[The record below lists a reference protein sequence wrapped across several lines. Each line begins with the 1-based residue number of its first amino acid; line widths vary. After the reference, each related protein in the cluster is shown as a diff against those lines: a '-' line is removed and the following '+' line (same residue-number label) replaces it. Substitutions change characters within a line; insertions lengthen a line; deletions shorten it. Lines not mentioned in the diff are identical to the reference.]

1 MSRIYK
7 SAKGKMI
14 DIDKVKLANENTI
27 AVGNMKINARGD
39 KLGAGGQV
47 VAGRNQLMDQIYAVP
62 DAGFSPNDPKETV
75 KQQEIM
81 DNNKAKELHDL
92 VNSLSVQTTSAE
104 PAATADSEQ
113 KTPQPRGALASSI
126 AKTVSVEQKPLPKPM
141 EQRKARGP
149 SRI

>member
-47 VAGRNQLMDQIYAVP
+47 VAGRNQVMDQIYAVP
-62 DAGFSPNDPKETV
+62 DAGFSPNDPKETI

-92 VNSLSVQTTSAE
+92 VNSLSVPASSAE
-104 PAATADSEQ
+104 PAASEQ
-113 KTPQPRGALASSI
+113 STPQPRGALASSI
-126 AKTVSVEQKPLPKPM
+126 AKTVSVEQKPLPKPI

>member
-47 VAGRNQLMDQIYAVP
+47 VAGRNQVMDQIYAVP
-62 DAGFSPNDPKETV
+62 DAGFSPNDPKETI

-92 VNSLSVQTTSAE
+92 VNSLSVPASSAE
-104 PAATADSEQ
+104 PAASEQ
-113 KTPQPRGALASSI
+113 STPQPRGALASSI
-126 AKTVSVEQKPLPKPM
+126 AKTVSVEQKPLPKPI
-141 EQRKARGP
+141 EQRKAKGP

>member
-39 KLGAGGQV
+39 KLGAGAQI
-47 VAGRNQLMDQIYAVP
+47 VAGRNQVMDQIYAVP
-62 DAGFSPNDPKETV
+62 DAGFSPNDPKETI

-92 VNSLSVQTTSAE
+92 VNTLSVPHGSSE
-104 PAATADSEQ
+104 PAVSEQ
-113 KTPQPRGALASSI
+113 QTPQPRGALASSI
-126 AKTVSVEQKPLPKPM
+126 AKTVSVEQKPLPKPI